1 MLYVS
6 FLGRLLLSLIF
17 LFGGL
22 SKLRTW
28 KQTAGYMASKRMSWV
43 PLFLIGAIVLEVGG
57 GISVFLGWETRIGA
71 AALVLFLIPAALIF
85 HNFWANEG
93 MERQIQMAMFLKN
106 ISIMGGLLLLVYFGP
121 GPMSID
127 GH

>member
-28 KQTAGYMASKRMSWV
+28 KQTAGYMASKRMPWV

-85 HNFWANEG
+85 HNFWATEG